1 MSVIFFI
8 LGLVIGSFL
17 NVCIYRI
24 PRHKSIIAP
33 RSFCPACKRP
43 IQPYDNIPVISY
55 LLLGG
60 RCRYCKTKISWQYP
74 LVELLTA
81 LLFLFL
87 YLNFGLGLELVKY
100 LVFVSLLMIAAF
112 TDLTHRIIPN
122 VISVPGIVLGLI
134 MNSADYLNTILA
146 IILGGGIFWFF
157 RQLGIWIKKQ
167 EMMGWGDI
175 KLAAM
180 IGAFLGIAN
189 SLLALFIG
197 VVLGVLVWTILML
210 LKIKNRKDYIPFGT
224 FMVLGTIITIFWGSK
239 ILAWYFTLF
248 TS

>member
-8 LGLVIGSFL
+8 LGLLIGSFL

-112 TDLTHRIIPN
+112 TDLNYRIIPN

-146 IILGGGIFWFF
+146 VILGGGIFWFF

-210 LKIKNRKDYIPFGT
+210 VKIKKRKDYIPFGT
-224 FMVLGTIITIFWGSK
+224 FMVLGAIITIFWGSK